1 MLNLKVK
8 MDGAVISMF
17 KGEEGNKRILIYNPL
32 SIFYLVLLLFLTI
45 FLLPYLI
52 FAGRIISYSL
62 EIPPKAIFMIFL
74 LSLFGSQVNLKIRE
88 AKSIRPVL
96 AFREISFFGVKWCIP
111 EFQYGIR
118 KTIISVNVGG
128 ALIPVLFSLFLLFY
142 SIPALEQNLTVAYLK
157 VFVAFIVVTRVVHK
171 LARPIKGLGIA
182 VPFFIP
188 PLTAALASA
197 VLFPIYVKT
206 NPFII
211 AYVGGTLG
219 TLVGADLLNL
229 GKISEIGAPIVS
241 IGGAGIFDGVYLTG
255 ITAIFILWL
264 IV

>member
-1 MLNLKVK
+1 M
-8 MDGAVISMF
+8 GSVISMF
-17 KGEEGNKRILIYNPL
+17 KDEKGNKRILIYSPL
-32 SIFYLVLLLFLTI
+32 SIFYLAFLLFLTI

-52 FAGRIISYSL
+52 FAGRIVSYSL
-62 EIPPKAIFMIFL
+62 EIPSQTIFMIFL

-88 AKSIRPVL
+88 AKSIQPIL
-96 AFREISFFGVKWCIP
+96 AFREISFFGVKWRIP
-111 EFQYGIR
+111 DFRYGVR
-118 KTIISVNVGG
+118 KTIISVNIGG
-128 ALIPVLFSLFLLFY
+128 ALIPVLFSLFLLLY

-157 VFVAFIVVTRVVHK
+157 VFATFIVVTLVVHK
-171 LARPIKGLGIA
+171 FARPIKGLGIA

-197 VLFPIYVKT
+197 VLSPIYVKT

-219 TLVGADLLNL
+219 ALVGADLLNL

-241 IGGAGIFDGVYLTG
+241 IGGAGIFDGVYMTG
-255 ITAIFILWL
+255 ITAIFLLWL

>member
-1 MLNLKVK
+1 M
-8 MDGAVISMF
+8 GSVISMF
-17 KGEEGNKRILIYNPL
+17 KGEKGNKRILIYSPL
-32 SIFYLVLLLFLTI
+32 SIFYLAFLLFLTI

-52 FAGRIISYSL
+52 FAGRIVSYSL
-62 EIPPKAIFMIFL
+62 EIPPQTIFMIFL

-88 AKSIRPVL
+88 VKSIQPILVL
-96 AFREISFFGVKWCIP
+96 REISFFGVKWRIP
-111 EFQYGIR
+111 DFQYGVG
-118 KTIISVNVGG
+118 KTIISVNIGG
-128 ALIPVLFSLFLLFY
+128 ALIPVFLSLFLLLY

-157 VFVAFIVVTRVVHK
+157 VFATFIVVTLVVHK
-171 LARPIKGLGIA
+171 FARPIKGLGIA

-188 PLTAALASA
+188 PLTAALVSA

-241 IGGAGIFDGVYLTG
+241 IGGAGIFDGVYMTG
-255 ITAIFILWL
+255 ITAIFLLWL